1 MFDILQHCLPVPQEC
16 LRGWSIQGIH
26 GLLTS
31 YKDLLFPSPLSS
43 PRHFINKGLK
53 KKVLI

>member
-16 LRGWSIQGIH
+16 LRGWSSQGIH